1 MNINYKLN
9 LDYTDSYSESN
20 DSFFQSQYQNNY
32 YSSSSYRPNLYEY
45 ENNLNNNQYLKKINN
60 IYNTKKEDI
69 IRISYTN
76 NTDNIIFNID
86 KENSSTKSG
95 GSKLINEEAKKII
108 FKRKCCL
115 KSHSTSNKEK
125 NLEEK
130 LSNKES
136 KNNNGRNKHTKYSD
150 DNLRR
155 KCKCILFNQLL
166 KFINKKLKET
176 YKNLGH
182 GKKMKKLMILK
193 EEQTSNSK
201 LDFNQKLMNKTLGDI
216 FSCDIS
222 SRITHSYPENN
233 KRLIEELIN
242 EKDIEK
248 RKYFKKLFNLTFI
261 DCLKHFISEKGEN
274 RIEELDGLELFKDFK
289 NNPIELKKG
298 ELI

>member
-1 MNINYKLN
+1 MEEN
-9 LDYTDSYSESN
+9 LS
-20 DSFFQSQYQNNY
+20 
-32 YSSSSYRPNLYEY
+32 
-45 ENNLNNNQYLKKINN
+45 I
-60 IYNTKKEDI
+60 
-69 IRISYTN
+69 
-76 NTDNIIFNID
+76 
-86 KENSSTKSG
+86 
-95 GSKLINEEAKKII
+95 
-108 FKRKCCL
+108 
-115 KSHSTSNKEK
+115 
-125 NLEEK
+125 
-130 LSNKES
+130 KES
-136 KNNNGRNKHTKYSD
+136 KNNNSKNKHTKYSD

-182 GKKMKKLMILK
+182 GKKMRKLMILK

-242 EKDIEK
+242 EKDIET

-274 RIEELDGLELFKDFK
+274 RIEELDGLVLFNDFK
-289 NNPIELKKG
+289 NNPLELKKG